1 MDPKHPYIS
10 ILTNKYYLYF
20 EFHNETKIKENKM
33 TPHGYKIIKE
43 GYAPISLLF
52 LIPTYLFLNV
62 FSPTNNKVDLL
73 LYSIVNFFF
82 LNLFFLAPPPFC

>member
-10 ILTNKYYLYF
+10 ILTNKYHLYF
-20 EFHNETKIKENKM
+20 EFHNETKIKENKITPKM

-43 GYAPISLLF
+43 GYAPISLSF
-52 LIPTYLFLNV
+52 LIPTHLFLNF

-73 LYSIVNFFF
+73 LYSIVNFIKRKIFSF
-82 LNLFFLAPPPFC
+82 